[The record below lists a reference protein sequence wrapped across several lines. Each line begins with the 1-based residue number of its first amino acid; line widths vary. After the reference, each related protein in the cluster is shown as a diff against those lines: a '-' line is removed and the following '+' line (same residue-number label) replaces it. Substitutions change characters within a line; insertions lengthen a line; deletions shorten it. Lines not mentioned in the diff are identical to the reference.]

1 MAASHARFAAAVDA
15 FTQLAKRMM
24 ALSDPNPQFGPYS
37 ASQWDHPLM
46 RPFREQIQA
55 MDLDRLL
62 GVSRNA
68 PDTGSAL
75 QHYIRGFGDDEQRLA
90 KAFEPAMPFCLPHD
104 VLVGQYNRTT
114 AHAVAHSAA
123 LMADWFESLYA
134 PGENCGVGLWQN
146 ADADDMASDGLPLD
160 YGTPRTDK
168 VAIILTDGV
177 NQNYVCTT
185 DCGASGNTIPDY
197 SAYGMA
203 AENRLGLTNPNSAT
217 QWAQKLDQRMLEIC
231 TAMKARDIIL
241 YTITFQ
247 VSSQSVKTL
256 FRTCASDPAKYFDDG
271 TSADLSDTFRR
282 IAEELRRLR
291 LAE

>member
-1 MAASHARFAAAVDA
+1 M
-15 FTQLAKRMM
+15 
-24 ALSDPNPQFGPYS
+24 LSEG
-37 ASQWDHPLM
+37 W
-46 RPFREQIQA
+46 
-55 MDLDRLL
+55 
-62 GVSRNA
+62 
-68 PDTGSAL
+68 
-75 QHYIRGFGDDEQRLA
+75 
-90 KAFEPAMPFCLPHD
+90 
-104 VLVGQYNRTT
+104 RT
-114 AHAVAHSAA
+114 V
-123 LMADWFESLYA
+123 
-134 PGENCGVGLWQN
+134 WQN

-203 AENRLGLTNPNSAT
+203 AENRLGLTNPNSAS

-256 FRTCASDPAKYFDDG
+256 FRNCASDSAKYFDDG
-271 TSADLSDTFRR
+271 TSADLSDTFKR
-282 IAEELRRLR
+282 IAEELRTLR